1 MPVQTEHDPRLK
13 KTLKTRHLRMLALGG
28 VIGAGLF
35 VGSSA
40 IITEAGPGAF
50 ITYGITGV
58 LVFFVMR
65 MLGEMASAKPSTGSF
80 TDYAG
85 LALGRWAGFTTGW
98 LYWYFWV
105 IVVGFE
111 AVVGGQII
119 NGWIPAL
126 PVWVIALGLLVVM
139 TAVNLLSVKSFG
151 EAEYWFA
158 GIKVAAILVFL
169 IVGTL
174 YVLHLWPGS
183 TATFSNLTA
192 AGGFLPNGA
201 GTLFTGVVVVIFAM
215 TGVEVV
221 TIAAAESEE
230 PGKNIRRAVNSVV
243 FRILFFF
250 VSSTLLI
257 VIIRPWN
264 TLTKGKSPF
273 VSALETI
280 GIPGASVALQAVILV
295 AVLSV
300 LNSGLYT
307 SSRLLF
313 VLGQRGDAPKWMH
326 RVNRNGVPAAGVLAC
341 TVIGYACVVISAVSP
356 DTVFLFLINSSGAVF
371 LFVYLMIC
379 LSQIVLRRRWER
391 DEPGI
396 FQIKMWGYPWLPALV
411 TLAIIA
417 VLASMAFSDD
427 SDTRT
432 SLYQSI
438 IAWVVFLAIFLV
450 REALCRNSTRSTD
463 PGTTD
468 ASLVAHEQ
476 GEIDATAG
484 GPTVPATTAT
494 GATNSSA
501 TSA

>member
-1 MPVQTEHDPRLK
+1 MPVQSEHDPRLQ
-13 KTLKTRHLRMLALGG
+13 KTLKTRHLRMIALGG

-40 IITEAGPGAF
+40 IITKAGPGAF
-50 ITYGITGV
+50 ITYGITGI

-65 MLGEMASAKPSTGSF
+65 MLGEMASAKPATGSF

-85 LALGRWAGFTTGW
+85 MALGRWAGFTTGW

-119 NGWIPAL
+119 NGWIPQL
-126 PVWVIALGLLVVM
+126 PVWAIALGLLIVM

-169 IVGTL
+169 LIGTI

-183 TATFSNLTA
+183 TASLSNLTA
-192 AGGFLPNGA
+192 HGGFFPHCVS
-201 GTLFTGVVVVIFAM
+201 TLFSGVVVVIFAM

-221 TIAAAESEE
+221 TIAAAESAE
-230 PGKNIRRAVNSVV
+230 PGRNIRRAVNSVV

-264 TLTKGKSPF
+264 TLVAGKSPF
-273 VSALETI
+273 VAALDTV
-280 GIPGASVALQAVILV
+280 GIPGAGIALQAVILV

-300 LNSGLYT
+300 LNSGIYT

-313 VLGQRGDAPKWMH
+313 VLGERGDAPAWMH
-326 RVNRNGVPAAGVLAC
+326 RVNRRGVPTAGVLAC
-341 TVIGYACVVISAVSP
+341 TVVGYGCVVISAIAP

-379 LSQIVLRRRWER
+379 LSQLILRRRWER
-391 DEPGI
+391 EEPEI
-396 FQIKMWGYPWLPALV
+396 FQIKMWGYPTLPILV
-411 TLAIIA
+411 TAAIVV
-417 VLASMAFSDD
+417 VLTSMAFSADA
-427 SDTRT
+427 DTRT
-432 SLYQSI
+432 SLYQSLL
-438 IAWVVFLAIFLV
+438 AWAILLAIFAA
-450 REALCRNSTRSTD
+450 RALPHRKRT
-463 PGTTD
+463 
-468 ASLVAHEQ
+468 AAVA
-476 GEIDATAG
+476 
-484 GPTVPATTAT
+484 GPTSTTP
-494 GATNSSA
+494 SA
-501 TSA
+501 AGR